1 MSSHIG
7 RRTFI
12 VNGLYLGIP
21 AEVIMKWTGHKDY
34 QTMKPYIA
42 IVDVLKTE
50 MNKFNKNN
58 FINSLR
64 IYLQLNI
71 LSFEKKHK
79 ILFQI

>member
-42 IVDVLKTE
+42 IVDVLKKTE
-50 MNKFNKNN
+50 MNKFNK
-58 FINSLR
+58 
-64 IYLQLNI
+64 
-71 LSFEKKHK
+71 K
-79 ILFQI
+79 